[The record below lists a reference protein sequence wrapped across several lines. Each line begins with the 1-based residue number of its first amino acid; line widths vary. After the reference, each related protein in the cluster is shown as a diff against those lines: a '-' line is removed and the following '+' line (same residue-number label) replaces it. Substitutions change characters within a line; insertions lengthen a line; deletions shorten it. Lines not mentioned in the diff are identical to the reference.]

1 MGVFFVYILK
11 ASVCL
16 ALFYLCY
23 RVGLSKETFHR
34 FNRIT
39 LLSLMVFS
47 FLLPLVEV
55 TVKGVSEV
63 SQPFFSLE
71 ESMQAVVMESG
82 YVPDETSVHFP
93 WKALMLQVYVS
104 GILFFLLRYVWSMGR
119 MFCLLRTCREE
130 EREGGITLYVHRK
143 KVAPFSWMKMMVISE
158 EDLAKNG
165 MAILAHERAHIRNGH
180 SWDLLLMQVCIL
192 LQWFNPAV
200 WLLKQELQT
209 VHEYEADKWVVGQGI
224 DAKAYQLSIIESVVG
239 TRLFSIANNFNH
251 TLLNKRIRMMNKT
264 SSNRWTCLKCLF
276 VLPVA
281 ALAVVAFARPPIDE
295 LKYSFLDDK
304 GLPTTI
310 EMKRKGYF
318 TSSMKDSVLVIV
330 NEKVKGYGEEV
341 LSSIPGEQIDSVLSM
356 HSESTVAEYGDKA
369 KHGVIKITTKKEN
382 KESASVKEKLIFQV
396 AEEMPEFPGGME
408 ECMKFIKQ
416 NTLYPIEAYR
426 KGIHGRVLVSGVISD
441 KGDIESPH
449 IYRSVDPLLDA
460 EALRVIQ
467 SMPKWKPG
475 KQRGKPV
482 NVMFMFPVAFN
493 LQ

>member
-55 TVKGVSEV
+55 TVKGVPEV
-63 SQPFFSLE
+63 SQPFLSLE
-71 ESMQAVVMESG
+71 ESMQAVVMDSG
-82 YVPDETSVHFP
+82 HDSDETSVHFP

-104 GILFFLLRYVWSMGR
+104 GMLFFLLRYVWSMGR

-130 EREGGITLYVHRK
+130 EWEGGITLYVHRK

-165 MAILAHERAHIRNGH
+165 MAILAHERAHILNGH

-239 TRLFSIANNFNH
+239 TRLFSITNNFNH

-264 SSNRWTCLKCLF
+264 SSNRWARLKCLF
-276 VLPVA
+276 VLPMT
-281 ALAVVAFARPPIDE
+281 ALAVVAFARPEVSSE
-295 LKYSFLDDK
+295 LEELKMKYSFLNE
-304 GLPTTI
+304 GLPAKFGI
-310 EMKRKGYF
+310 NKKWPY
-318 TSSMKDSVLVIV
+318 TSSLIDNILDDS
-330 NEKVKGYGEEV
+330 
-341 LSSIPGEQIDSVLSM
+341 
-356 HSESTVAEYGDKA
+356 
-369 KHGVIKITTKKEN
+369 
-382 KESASVKEKLIFQV
+382 
-396 AEEMPEFPGGME
+396 
-408 ECMKFIKQ
+408 IKQ
-416 NTLYPIEAYR
+416 D
-426 KGIHGRVLVSGVISD
+426 S
-441 KGDIESPH
+441 
-449 IYRSVDPLLDA
+449 
-460 EALRVIQ
+460 
-467 SMPKWKPG
+467 
-475 KQRGKPV
+475 KQNK
-482 NVMFMFPVAFN
+482 
-493 LQ
+493 

>member
-55 TVKGVSEV
+55 TVKDVPEV
-63 SQPFFSLE
+63 AQPFLSLE
-71 ESMQAVVMESG
+71 ESMQAVVMDSG
-82 YVPDETSVHFP
+82 HDSDETLVHFP
-93 WKALMLQVYVS
+93 LKALMLQVYVS

-130 EREGGITLYVHRK
+130 EWEGGITLYVHRK

-209 VHEYEADKWVVGQGI
+209 VHEYEADKWVVGQGV

-264 SSNRWTCLKCLF
+264 GSNRWACLKCLF

-281 ALAVVAFARPPIDE
+281 ALAVVAFARPEVSSE
-295 LKYSFLDDK
+295 LEELKMKYSFLNEELPAKFGINKKWPYTSSLIDNIPDDSIKQNSKPDSIMEEFEKTGVFDARRLASGSSTGTPLIIIDDEVK
-304 GLPTTI
+304 GTDPEIMKKMDQTTI
-310 EMKRKGYF
+310 R
-318 TSSMKDSVLVIV
+318 SMLIFNNTHETAKI
-330 NEKVKGYGEEV
+330 
-341 LSSIPGEQIDSVLSM
+341 
-356 HSESTVAEYGDKA
+356 YGDKA
-369 KHGVIKITTKKEN
+369 KDGVIKITTWDYILKNE
-382 KESASVKEKLIFQV
+382 
-396 AEEMPEFPGGME
+396 
-408 ECMKFIKQ
+408 
-416 NTLYPIEAYR
+416 
-426 KGIHGRVLVSGVISD
+426 
-441 KGDIESPH
+441 
-449 IYRSVDPLLDA
+449 
-460 EALRVIQ
+460 
-467 SMPKWKPG
+467 
-475 KQRGKPV
+475 
-482 NVMFMFPVAFN
+482 
-493 LQ
+493 

>member
-55 TVKGVSEV
+55 TVKDVPEV
-63 SQPFFSLE
+63 AQPFLSLE
-71 ESMQAVVMESG
+71 ESMQVVVMDSG
-82 YVPDETSVHFP
+82 HDSDETSVHFP

-104 GILFFLLRYVWSMGR
+104 GILFFLLRYGWSLGR
-119 MFCLLRTCREE
+119 MSCLLRTCRKEE
-130 EREGGITLYVHRK
+130 WEGGITLYVHRK

-165 MAILAHERAHIRNGH
+165 MAILAHERAHIRSGH

-239 TRLFSIANNFNH
+239 TRLFTMANNFNH
-251 TLLNKRIRMMNKT
+251 TLLNKRIRMMNKAR
-264 SSNRWTCLKCLF
+264 SNRWAYMKCLF
-276 VLPVA
+276 VLPMA
-281 ALAVVAFARPPIDE
+281 ALAVVAFARPEVSIE
-295 LKYSFLDDK
+295 LEELKMKYSFLNEELPAKFGMNKKWPYTSSLIDNIPDDSIKQHNKPDSIMEEFKKTGVFDAKRLASGSSTGTPLIIIDDEVK
-304 GLPTTI
+304 GTDPEIMKKMDQTTI
-310 EMKRKGYF
+310 R
-318 TSSMKDSVLVIV
+318 SMLIFKNTHETAKI
-330 NEKVKGYGEEV
+330 
-341 LSSIPGEQIDSVLSM
+341 
-356 HSESTVAEYGDKA
+356 YGDKA
-369 KHGVIKITTKKEN
+369 KDGVIKITTWDYILKNE
-382 KESASVKEKLIFQV
+382 
-396 AEEMPEFPGGME
+396 
-408 ECMKFIKQ
+408 
-416 NTLYPIEAYR
+416 
-426 KGIHGRVLVSGVISD
+426 
-441 KGDIESPH
+441 
-449 IYRSVDPLLDA
+449 
-460 EALRVIQ
+460 
-467 SMPKWKPG
+467 
-475 KQRGKPV
+475 
-482 NVMFMFPVAFN
+482 
-493 LQ
+493 

>member
-55 TVKGVSEV
+55 TVKDVPEV
-63 SQPFFSLE
+63 AQPFLSLE
-71 ESMQAVVMESG
+71 ESMQAVVMDSG
-82 YVPDETSVHFP
+82 HDSDETSVHFP

-104 GILFFLLRYVWSMGR
+104 GILFFLLRYGWSLGR
-119 MFCLLRTCREE
+119 MSCLLRTCRKEE
-130 EREGGITLYVHRK
+130 WEGGITLYVHRK

-165 MAILAHERAHIRNGH
+165 MAILAHERAHILNGH

-200 WLLKQELQT
+200 WLLKLELQT
-209 VHEYEADKWVVGQGI
+209 IHEYEADKWVVGQGI

-264 SSNRWTCLKCLF
+264 SSNRCARLKGLF
-276 VLPVA
+276 FLPLA
-281 ALAVVAFARPPIDE
+281 AMTVVAFARPEVSIE
-295 LKYSFLDDK
+295 LEELKMKYSFLNEELPAKFGMNKKWPYTSSLIDNIPDDSIKQHNKPDSIMEEFKKTGVFDAKRLASGSSTGTPLIIIDDEVK
-304 GLPTTI
+304 GTDPEIMKKMDQTTI
-310 EMKRKGYF
+310 R
-318 TSSMKDSVLVIV
+318 SMLIFKNTHETAKI
-330 NEKVKGYGEEV
+330 
-341 LSSIPGEQIDSVLSM
+341 
-356 HSESTVAEYGDKA
+356 YGDKA
-369 KHGVIKITTKKEN
+369 KDGVIKITTWDYILKNE
-382 KESASVKEKLIFQV
+382 
-396 AEEMPEFPGGME
+396 
-408 ECMKFIKQ
+408 
-416 NTLYPIEAYR
+416 
-426 KGIHGRVLVSGVISD
+426 
-441 KGDIESPH
+441 
-449 IYRSVDPLLDA
+449 
-460 EALRVIQ
+460 
-467 SMPKWKPG
+467 
-475 KQRGKPV
+475 
-482 NVMFMFPVAFN
+482 
-493 LQ
+493 

>member
-55 TVKGVSEV
+55 TVKGVPEL

-82 YVPDETSVHFP
+82 NVPDETSVHFP
-93 WKALMLQVYVS
+93 WKALMLQVYVL
-104 GILFFLLRYVWSMGR
+104 GILFFLLRYGWSLGR
-119 MFCLLRTCREE
+119 MSCLLRTCRKEE
-130 EREGGITLYVHRK
+130 WEGGITLYVHRK

-165 MAILAHERAHIRNGH
+165 MAILAHERAHIRSGH

-239 TRLFSIANNFNH
+239 TRLFTMANNFNH
-251 TLLNKRIRMMNKT
+251 TLLNKRIRMMNKAR
-264 SSNRWTCLKCLF
+264 SNRWAYMKCLF
-276 VLPVA
+276 VLPMA

-295 LKYSFLDDK
+295 LKYSFLNEK
-304 GLPTTI
+304 GLLTTV

-318 TSSMKDSVLVIV
+318 TSSMKDSVLVV
-330 NEKVKGYGEEV
+330 VDEQVKGYGQQALED
-341 LSSIPGEQIDSVLSM
+341 IPGEQIASILTIP
-356 HSESTVAEYGDKA
+356 SEATIKVA
-369 KHGVIKITTKKEN
+369 TKK
-382 KESASVKEKLIFQV
+382 ALVKEKIIFKI
-396 AEEMPEFPGGME
+396 AEEMPEFPGGMK
-408 ECMKFIKQ
+408 ECMKFINK
-416 NTLYPIEAYR
+416 NTRYPAEAHR
-426 KGIHGRVLVSGVISD
+426 NGIHGRVVVDFLVTD
-441 KGDIESPH
+441 EGDIKAPTISK
-449 IYRSVDPLLDA
+449 SVDPVLDA
-460 EALRVIQ
+460 EALRVIKM
-467 SMPKWKPG
+467 MPRWKPG

-482 NVMFMFPVAFN
+482 NVVFKLPVSFN

>member
-55 TVKGVSEV
+55 TVKGVPEV
-63 SQPFFSLE
+63 SQPFLSLE
-71 ESMQAVVMESG
+71 ESMQAVVMNSG
-82 YVPDETSVHFP
+82 HVPDETSVHFP
-93 WKALMLQVYVS
+93 WKTLMLQVYLS

-119 MFCLLRTCREE
+119 MFCLLRTCRKEE
-130 EREGGITLYVHRK
+130 WEGGITLYVHRK
-143 KVAPFSWMKMMVISE
+143 KVAPFSWMKMMVIAE
-158 EDLAKNG
+158 DDLAKNG
-165 MAILAHERAHIRNGH
+165 MAILAHERAHILNGH

-239 TRLFSIANNFNH
+239 NRLFSMANNFNH

-264 SSNRWTCLKCLF
+264 SSNRWARLKCLF
-276 VLPVA
+276 VLPMT

-341 LSSIPGEQIDSVLSM
+341 LSSIPGEQIESVLSM

-382 KESASVKEKLIFQV
+382 KESTPVKEKLIFQIV
-396 AEEMPEFPGGME
+396 DELPEFPGGYD
-408 ECMKFIKQ
+408 ECMKFINQ
-416 NTLYPIEAYR
+416 NTRYPIEAHR
-426 KGIHGRVLVSGVISD
+426 NGIHGKVLVGCIITD
-441 KGDIESPH
+441 NGDIESPR

-467 SMPKWKPG
+467 SMPRWKPG
-475 KQRGKPV
+475 KRKGKAV
-482 NVMFMFPVAFN
+482 NVRFILPVIFKI
-493 LQ
+493 Q